1 MSRKVQIP
9 FWSLCAAMVFSA
21 AVPLSGCSKVPR
33 HYVRMAEPDTTL
45 TMLVDHPEQYQG
57 KVVMLGGTYIEE
69 EEDEQFLW
77 LRVTNRP
84 LDQDYIPHRP
94 PSPEGSEA
102 GSYWLIVEKA
112 KLPGIYRQWARMTVV
127 GRVLDQRRLGTEPVL
142 ALLYVRGWG
151 MSGAKDGIWEHVNPN
166 YIPSAPGGRRI
177 Q

>member
-1 MSRKVQIP
+1 MTRKTRIP
-9 FWSLCAAMVFSA
+9 LWSLCAAIVLSQ
-21 AVPLSGCSKVPR
+21 AVSLSGCAKVPR

-45 TMLVDHPEQYQG
+45 TMLVDHPEQYRG
-57 KVVMLGGTYIEE
+57 KVVMLGGAYIEE
-69 EEDEQFLW
+69 EEDEQYLW

-84 LDQDYIPHRP
+84 LDQDYMPHRP
-94 PSPEGSEA
+94 PSLDGTEA

-112 KLPGIYRQWARMTVV
+112 KLPGQYRHWARMTVV
-127 GRVLDQRRLGTEPVL
+127 GRVLDQYRLGTEPVL

-151 MSGAKDGIWEHVNPN
+151 MSGEHDGIWQHVDPN

>member
-9 FWSLCAAMVFSA
+9 LWSLCVAMALSA
-21 AVPLSGCSKVPR
+21 AVLLSGCSKVPR
-33 HYVRMAEPDTTL
+33 HFVRMAEPNTTL
-45 TMLVDHPEQYQG
+45 SKLVAHPEQYQG
-57 KVVMLGGTYIEE
+57 KVVMLGGVYLEE

-84 LDQDYIPHRP
+84 LDQDYMPHRP
-94 PSPEGSEA
+94 PSLEGTEA